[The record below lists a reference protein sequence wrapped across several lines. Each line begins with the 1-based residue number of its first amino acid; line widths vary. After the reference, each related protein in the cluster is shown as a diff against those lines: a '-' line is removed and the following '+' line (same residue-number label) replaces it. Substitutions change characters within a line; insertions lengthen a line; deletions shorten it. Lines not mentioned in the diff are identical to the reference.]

1 MLKARGE
8 AVRIIS
14 GYLKGRRFDAPKGKN
29 TRPSTDR
36 SREAI
41 ISSLYSQALAHE
53 IELEDSLVLDLFAG
67 SGALS
72 FELVSRGASRALL
85 NDKDRQAQLCL
96 KKNIQSLGIDAH
108 CKLSSYDLYKPHMRQ
123 AVSNLVIK
131 ELQRSKLS
139 CVLLDPPY
147 AYPAQDV
154 LEILTDIFFE
164 LSVRLDMLQDDI
176 SQDDM
181 GQDDVGQDD
190 KNCADKIAHNITEG
204 FTFLLLYEHDKK
216 SDSFDE
222 QKIKLKQPYVL
233 DLSLVNKK
241 LQSETCLSFYLASF
255 RPES

>member
-72 FELVSRGASRALL
+72 FELLSRGASRALL

-108 CKLSSYDLYKPHMRQ
+108 CKLCSYDLYKPHMRQ

-147 AYPAQDV
+147 AYPAQDI

-176 SQDDM
+176 SQDD
-181 GQDDVGQDD
+181 
-190 KNCADKIAHNITEG
+190 KNCADKIAHNMTEG

>member
-53 IELEDSLVLDLFAG
+53 IELEGSLVLDLFAG

-72 FELVSRGASRALL
+72 FELLSRGASRALL

-108 CKLSSYDLYKPHMRQ
+108 CKLCSYDLYKPHMRQ

-147 AYPAQDV
+147 AYPAQDI

-176 SQDDM
+176 SQDD
-181 GQDDVGQDD
+181 
-190 KNCADKIAHNITEG
+190 KNCADKIAHNMTEG

>member
-1 MLKARGE
+1 MPKARGE

-72 FELVSRGASRALL
+72 FELLSRGASRALL
-85 NDKDRQAQLCL
+85 NDRDRHAQLCL
-96 KKNIQSLGIDAH
+96 KKNIQSLGIDAR
-108 CKLSSYDLYKPHMRQ
+108 CKLCSYDLYKPHMRQ
-123 AVSNLVIK
+123 ALSNLVIK
-131 ELQRSKLS
+131 ELQRARLS
-139 CVLLDPPY
+139 CILLDPPY
-147 AYPAQDV
+147 AYPAQDI
-154 LEILTDIFFE
+154 LAILTDIFFE

-176 SQDDM
+176 
-181 GQDDVGQDD
+181 GQDDVDQDD
-190 KNCADKIAHNITEG
+190 KNYADKIAHNMTED

-222 QKIKLKQPYVL
+222 QIIKLKQPYVL
-233 DLSLVNKK
+233 ELSLVNKK
-241 LQSETCLSFYLASF
+241 VQSETCLSFYLARF
-255 RPES
+255 RPDM